1 MDLISH
7 GSLLCLDS
15 LNSRIYLNS
24 RRSKYCKTMETRF
37 SNPNRSI
44 SKNENGDYRKQYD
57 RLSYE
62 ALFDNIQELNNRLSK
77 LEEI

>member
-1 MDLISH
+1 
-7 GSLLCLDS
+7 
-15 LNSRIYLNS
+15 
-24 RRSKYCKTMETRF
+24 METRF